1 MIKQLSQDIYKWQKE
16 NKANRREFVL
26 HDGPP
31 YANGDLHLGH
41 ALNKITKDIINRFE
55 LVFHDRLIKYSPGW
69 DCHGLPIE
77 MKVEHW
83 VKYESAVEIRKACR
97 DWANAM
103 IDKQRQLFKEY
114 AIMTDFDKPY
124 ITMNHA
130 YEINQLKI
138 FSKLIENGLLSQQLK
153 PVWWGCDTQ
162 TALAEAELSTMTNTN
177 QLQYMSN
184 FPL

>member
-1 MIKQLSQDIYKWQKE
+1 MLRFKYKVRTFATSLVGLEKKNFSKTLLLPKTNFGPKIPKGDIREVLIKQLSQDIYKWQKE

-77 MKVEHW
+77 MKVETLGKNMNRLLKSERH
-83 VKYESAVEIRKACR
+83 AEI
-97 DWANAM
+97 
-103 IDKQRQLFKEY
+103 
-114 AIMTDFDKPY
+114 
-124 ITMNHA
+124 
-130 YEINQLKI
+130 
-138 FSKLIENGLLSQQLK
+138 GL
-153 PVWWGCDTQ
+153 TQ
-162 TALAEAELSTMTNTN
+162 
-177 QLQYMSN
+177 
-184 FPL
+184 

>member
-1 MIKQLSQDIYKWQKE
+1 MLRFKYKVRTFATSLVGLEKKNFLKHSYFPKQILVQNPKGDIREVLIKQLSQDIYKWQKE

-77 MKVEHW
+77 MKVETLGKNMNRLLKSERH
-83 VKYESAVEIRKACR
+83 AEI
-97 DWANAM
+97 
-103 IDKQRQLFKEY
+103 
-114 AIMTDFDKPY
+114 
-124 ITMNHA
+124 
-130 YEINQLKI
+130 
-138 FSKLIENGLLSQQLK
+138 GL
-153 PVWWGCDTQ
+153 TQ
-162 TALAEAELSTMTNTN
+162 
-177 QLQYMSN
+177 
-184 FPL
+184 